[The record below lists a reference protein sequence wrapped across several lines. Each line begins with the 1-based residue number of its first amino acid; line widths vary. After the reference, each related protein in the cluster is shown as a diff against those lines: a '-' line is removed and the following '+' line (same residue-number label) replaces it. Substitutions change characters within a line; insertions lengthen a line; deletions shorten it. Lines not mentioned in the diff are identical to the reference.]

1 MDVEELLNYRKNL
14 LSDAKDSEGFIQE
27 YQVSSEVLPLMLDA
41 KLVDSEDFT
50 DSFFESSS
58 ERIKVNG
65 FAVNDTGERLQIIIV
80 DENTISEKLLNEDVL
95 VSQRVAY
102 ETQFKRVL
110 KFLSSS
116 IKGDLTH
123 SLQDSDPSKAL
134 VRHLSS
140 VEDLNQFDV
149 IEIFLITL
157 TATVSSKNTDPKP
170 KRMYCDDQTISFS
183 YGPKGKRENKDFLI
197 LRKVID
203 LNFLYSV
210 VVSRGNREPLKVDF
224 PKTFGYKIEVIQ
236 AACNEDFES
245 YLCVLNAEVLADLYK
260 RFSSRLLEKNVRSFL
275 QFKGVNKGIRD
286 TIRTEPHKFIAF
298 NNGLTITSTAAKI
311 VSSKKHLYIET
322 LEDFQI
328 VNGGQTTASIY
339 FSKKEGLDVSNVKVM
354 AKINIVKS
362 SSEKELDELIS
373 KISKYSNTQ
382 SRVSN
387 VDLRSRNPQLVA
399 LKNLTDSVVTPSG
412 TKWFFERSK
421 GEFNTKIRMAG
432 SNGQRIKRDYPPV
445 LRFSKEQLAKYYT
458 AWGDQPY
465 MVKKGGEKV
474 FRIFIE
480 NISADDDLDKKAV
493 EIDRTFY
500 EQLIAR
506 IILFRKMEK
515 LYGQG
520 KHSMG
525 QLRSAVVPYSLSI
538 LYLMSDA
545 DKNRT
550 NFSLQKIWKDEGVE
564 AVFED
569 YLEQLLL
576 LVNTLIKKYSASDD
590 YGEYSKKP
598 ELWRS
603 IKVSSEISELLE
615 SDTTALVLSRY
626 LVKE

>member
-1 MDVEELLNYRKNL
+1 
-14 LSDAKDSEGFIQE
+14 
-27 YQVSSEVLPLMLDA
+27 
-41 KLVDSEDFT
+41 
-50 DSFFESSS
+50 
-58 ERIKVNG
+58 
-65 FAVNDTGERLQIIIV
+65 
-80 DENTISEKLLNEDVL
+80 
-95 VSQRVAY
+95 
-102 ETQFKRVL
+102 
-110 KFLSSS
+110 
-116 IKGDLTH
+116 
-123 SLQDSDPSKAL
+123 
-134 VRHLSS
+134 
-140 VEDLNQFDV
+140 
-149 IEIFLITL
+149 
-157 TATVSSKNTDPKP
+157 
-170 KRMYCDDQTISFS
+170 
-183 YGPKGKRENKDFLI
+183 
-197 LRKVID
+197 
-203 LNFLYSV
+203 
-210 VVSRGNREPLKVDF
+210 
-224 PKTFGYKIEVIQ
+224 
-236 AACNEDFES
+236 
-245 YLCVLNAEVLADLYK
+245 
-260 RFSSRLLEKNVRSFL
+260 
-275 QFKGVNKGIRD
+275 
-286 TIRTEPHKFIAF
+286 
-298 NNGLTITSTAAKI
+298 
-311 VSSKKHLYIET
+311 
-322 LEDFQI
+322 
-328 VNGGQTTASIY
+328 
-339 FSKKEGLDVSNVKVM
+339 
-354 AKINIVKS
+354 
-362 SSEKELDELIS
+362 
-373 KISKYSNTQ
+373 
-382 SRVSN
+382 VSN